1 METQVFFQQDHPKES
16 HAAKG
21 GPLLRELHRFLVG
34 FKVSFVSSKFELA
47 KDKN

>member
-1 METQVFFQQDHPKES
+1 METELFFLQGHPRES

-21 GPLLRELHRFLVG
+21 GPLLRELHRYLVG
-34 FKVSFVSSKFELA
+34 FKASFVSSKFELA